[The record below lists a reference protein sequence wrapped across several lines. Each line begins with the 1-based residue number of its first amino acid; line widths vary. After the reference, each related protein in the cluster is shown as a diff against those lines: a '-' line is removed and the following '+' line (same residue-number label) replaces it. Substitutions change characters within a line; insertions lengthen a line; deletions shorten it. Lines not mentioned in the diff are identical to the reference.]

1 MKTLSVEDGYT
12 SRLLMQELLK
22 GLGPVTVALDGQEAV
37 EAVRVA
43 LKDKQP
49 FDLICLDIMMP
60 GLDGQQALRV
70 IREIEAERGFPL
82 NKGAKV
88 IMTTALF
95 DLQSVISAYQGMCD
109 GYLTKPIHK
118 KQLLDELLRLGL
130 IR

>member
-1 MKTLSVEDGYT
+1 M
-12 SRLLMQELLK
+12 
-22 GLGPVTVALDGQEAV
+22 
-37 EAVRVA
+37 A

-130 IR
+130 IRSVSN